1 MIVPVVIAIVATWL
15 ATRKSKPRKRSR
27 GFTIEGTPPSRYV
40 KVVDVKIAVAW
51 AISAVGN
58 LSKDASG
65 AIAMDRIEKALGF
78 RPDGLVIPVLGD
90 DEWVELRAGAES
102 ITWGELRDTAKA
114 FASTI
119 GTAKDRPVP
128 SPELEPDQDPIRTTL
143 QIEIIEIDGV
153 IRARFAGRP
162 DDTSYLLELAR
173 LPADVTLSLIGTGRR
188 FDRGE
193 VTDAH
198 FIEGESYW
206 SSDDVALLSRSKNK
220 LVFRVSDTT
229 DGTATIEVGIWSTV
243 KDGAQMQSGSQ
254 SLKLYVTA
262 P

>member
-65 AIAMDRIEKALGF
+65 AIAIDRIEKALGF

-90 DEWVELRAGAES
+90 DEWVELRAGAEA
-102 ITWGELRDTAKA
+102 ITWGQLRDTAKA

-119 GTAKDRPVP
+119 GTAKDRPVAP
-128 SPELEPDQDPIRTTL
+128 PDPAPEKDPIRAGL
-143 QIEIIEIDGV
+143 QIEIIEIEGV
-153 IRARFAGRP
+153 IRARFVGRP
-162 DDTSYLLELAR
+162 DDTSYMLELAG
-173 LPADVTLSLIGTGRR
+173 LPAEVTLSLVGVGRR
-188 FDRGE
+188 FYRGE
-193 VTDAH
+193 VTEAH
-198 FIEGESYW
+198 FSEAMTYW
-206 SSDDVALLSRSKNK
+206 NVDDVSLLSRDEKE